1 MRNTRRPRSGTNRA
15 RLAPSG
21 RTTDRGTQVKTMDHE
36 ISARRGVHS
45 RGAQDMPS
53 RNSEPRGMS
62 RGTYV
67 LVGAITLLSLG
78 HHLDHLLRG
87 ATGWPFAAEVNPFTY
102 SLVVYPAI
110 AAGLALSRRG
120 RAGPRF
126 WALLSGGGAL
136 FVLGVHVGPVAGDA
150 VDQIPAQYASPVAGA
165 IALAE
170 LGLFV
175 AALVAASVFD
185 GLRWRRGR
193 RGAPRPESRGRRLVG
208 RAALAVLALVALLL
222 VLNALLAGS
231 EARPAQADVGRT
243 LTLPGHDLQVRED
256 GDPSAPAIVLL
267 HGFGGSLQRFDR
279 AAPALAERHRVIR
292 IDLLGHGG
300 SEKPRDGYGMDEQ
313 ARQVASA
320 LRRLGV
326 RKALIAGHSMGGL
339 VAVALAE
346 REPALVGA
354 LILEGSPPEAR
365 FTELPLGARLF
376 FAPVIGEALHR
387 LVSASDGLVRQGAA
401 ATLAEGAEVPDQFVA
416 DFRRATYPAFAG
428 SRAGNVEFLE
438 ERPLP
443 ERLAR
448 LGRPLPLMVIFGTR
462 DRSVDP
468 GAAERYVSVPGVR
481 IERIAGAGHN
491 PLFERPRLTVPPIVE
506 FAARVG
512 S

>member
-1 MRNTRRPRSGTNRA
+1 
-15 RLAPSG
+15 
-21 RTTDRGTQVKTMDHE
+21 MDLE
-36 ISARRGVHS
+36 ISAGRGVHS
-45 RGAQDMPS
+45 RGAQDMPA

-102 SLVVYPAI
+102 SLVIYPVI
-110 AAGLALSRRG
+110 AAGLALSRLG

-185 GLRWRRGR
+185 GLRWRQGR
-193 RGAPRPESRGRRLVG
+193 RGAPRPERRGRLVG
-208 RAALAVLALVALLL
+208 RAVLAALALVALLL

-231 EARPAQADVGRT
+231 EARPAQADVGRI
-243 LTLPGHDLQVRED
+243 LALPGHDLQVRED
-256 GDPSAPAIVLL
+256 GKPRAPAIVLL

-292 IDLLGHGG
+292 IDLVGHGG
-300 SEKPRDGYGMDEQ
+300 SEKPRAGYGTDEQ
-313 ARQVASA
+313 ARQVALA

-354 LILEGSPPEAR
+354 LILEASPPEAR

-376 FAPVIGEALHR
+376 FVPVIGEALHR
-387 LVSASDGLVRQGAA
+387 LVSSSDGLVRQGAA
-401 ATLAEGAEVPDQFVA
+401 TTLAEGAEVPDQFVA
-416 DFRRATYPAFAG
+416 AFRRVSYPASAG
-428 SRAGNVEFLE
+428 SRAGNVKFLE

-448 LGRPLPLMVIFGTR
+448 LGRPLPLMVIFGAR
-462 DRSVDP
+462 DRIVDP
-468 GAAERYVSVPGVR
+468 RAAERYVSVPGVR
-481 IERIAGAGHN
+481 IERIAAAGHN
-491 PLFERPRLTVPPIVE
+491 PLFERPRHTVPPIVE
-506 FAARVG
+506 MVPRRSRSRRSCAARRRPERQPGDRAGVRDDHER
-512 S
+512 